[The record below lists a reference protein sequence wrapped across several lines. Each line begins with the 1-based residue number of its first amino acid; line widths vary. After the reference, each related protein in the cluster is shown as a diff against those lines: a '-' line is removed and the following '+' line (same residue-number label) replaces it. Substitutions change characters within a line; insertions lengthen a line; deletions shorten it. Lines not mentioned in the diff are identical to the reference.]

1 MSIAGRTLRLTGKF
15 IKFLFLLLI
24 FAINAILIWRL
35 FSTSLPA
42 SMKALSPNEALAS
55 AYEESD
61 GQLYAFSQEQRSIT
75 SAEGN
80 YGYFSVERAVFV
92 PSANQIQI
100 VFRYNNSTLR
110 HTEEDFGLDTTPSR
124 ADEVYDVSLY
134 VVTDNTPEDKSDN
147 LDSSAEAT
155 SSVRIH
161 PTYFESDE
169 TGLYNYRLFV
179 YDLGETDLASLV
191 ENEALI
197 SVFADVYYARAID
210 YDAEPYGTLCL
221 YDYITET
228 RTVKL
233 SSADKKAIE
242 SFAVDSK

>member
-1 MSIAGRTLRLTGKF
+1 MSIASRTFRLTGKF

-24 FAINAILIWRL
+24 FAINALLIWRL
-35 FSTSLPA
+35 FSTSVPT

-55 AYEESD
+55 AYDKSGGE
-61 GQLYAFSQEQRSIT
+61 LYAFSQEQRSIT

-80 YGYFSVERAVFV
+80 YGYFSVERATFI

-110 HTEEDFGLDTTPSR
+110 HTEEDFSLDSVPSR
-124 ADEVYDVSLY
+124 GDEVYDVSLY

-147 LDSSAEAT
+147 LSDSPDSV

-161 PTYFESDE
+161 PTYFESE
-169 TGLYNYRLFV
+169 QTGLYNYRLFV
-179 YDLGETDLASLV
+179 FDLGETDLSSLV
-191 ENEALI
+191 ENDALI
-197 SVFADVYYARAID
+197 SVFADVYYVGAID
-210 YDAEPYGTLCL
+210 YENEPYGTLCL

-228 RTVKL
+228 RTEKL

-242 SFAVDSK
+242 GYTADNK